1 MTILDQIVE
10 TKRAEVAEA
19 LRARPL
25 AEVQAGAAAAPPSRN
40 FHAAITN
47 TSRDGVNL
55 IAEVKRA
62 SPSAG
67 LIVKDF
73 DPVAIARTYEECGA
87 AAISV
92 LTDETYFQGQLQHIA
107 QIKAEVSVPILRK
120 DFLLE
125 EYQVVESR
133 EAGADA
139 VLLIA
144 EVLGA
149 KRIADLL
156 AVARDLDLSILVE
169 VHSADQLNDVI
180 NHVGLPN
187 EQGYILGINNRDLHA
202 QRTDIAITKQL
213 AASLPDGTAFVS
225 ESGLHTR
232 DDVLT
237 VQRAG
242 ACAVLIGEALLKS
255 GDIGDKIA
263 ELMGS

>member
-1 MTILDQIVE
+1 MTILDEIVE
-10 TKRAEVAEA
+10 TKRTQVAEA
-19 LRARPL
+19 KRRRPL
-25 AEVQAGAAAAPPSRN
+25 ADVQAGAAAAPPPRD

-47 TSRDGVNL
+47 PSRGGVNM

-67 LIVKDF
+67 LIVQDF
-73 DPVAIARTYEECGA
+73 DPVAIARTYAACGA
-87 AAISV
+87 SAISV
-92 LTDETYFQGQLQHIA
+92 LTDETYFQGHLRHIA
-107 QIKAEVSVPILRK
+107 QIKAAVSVPILRK
-120 DFLLE
+120 DFMLE
-125 EYQVVESR
+125 EYQIFESR

-156 AVARDLDLSILVE
+156 TVARDLNLSTLVE

-180 NHVGLPN
+180 KHVGLPS
-187 EQGYILGINNRDLHA
+187 EQGYLLGINNRDLHA
-202 QRTDIAITKQL
+202 QRTDVATTARL
-213 AASLPDGTAFVS
+213 ASVLPKATPFVS

-237 VQRAG
+237 VERAG
-242 ACAVLIGEALLKS
+242 ACAVLIGQALLKA
-255 GDIGDKIA
+255 GDIRGKIS
-263 ELMGS
+263 ELLGR